1 MTFVSFFWQVK
12 LEDPSSWPRFSW
24 CTAWLQICSK
34 LASCLLKQ
42 SMPLRRC
49 IASIQQPSRGLVWH
63 ICQQD
68 NLLGI
73 LLVVSRSCSPSASFH
88 WKGLDAEIYQDDQM
102 IFSKLVDTNQ
112 LNHIC
117 SWNGQQ
123 RCADLI
129 PFFVEFQL
137 RIQNPCYCFWEPLC
151 HPINPKIYNQ
161 SMGRVTV
168 MVRHHNHHRLG
179 HGMNW
184 NMRSLLYCPGWGGE
198 HRFWKVQYILQDPP
212 RK

>member
-12 LEDPSSWPRFSW
+12 LKDPSSWPSFPW
-24 CTAWLQICSK
+24 CTAWLKICSK

-63 ICQQD
+63 IYQQD

-73 LLVVSRSCSPSASFH
+73 LLVVSHSCSPSASFH
-88 WKGLDAEIYQDDQM
+88 WIDAEIYQDDQM
-102 IFSKLVDTNQ
+102 IFSKSSDTNQ

-137 RIQNPCYCFWEPLC
+137 CIQNPCYCFGEPLC
-151 HPINPKIYNQ
+151 HPINPKIYSIDKETKAASFWVVGQ
-161 SMGRVTV
+161 HFKMCAHQGREGKIYCQGIIAEFRA
-168 MVRHHNHHRLG
+168 MCRL
-179 HGMNW
+179 
-184 NMRSLLYCPGWGGE
+184 RIAYTIESL
-198 HRFWKVQYILQDPP
+198 
-212 RK
+212 